1 MVCTV
6 WVLVR
11 FWQIEGV
18 KALLEAQAGISQDGG
33 QRGALGGSPGS
44 LRFRFLWRPAPL
56 LLLDHPTQEVLRQPL
71 GGGLQG
77 GVVPLLVLRVDRR
90 GQDVVILWI
99 WNQGEQRTLPVRM

>member
-11 FWQIEGV
+11 FRQIEGV
-18 KALLEAQAGISQDGG
+18 KALLEAQAGVSQDGG

-44 LRFRFLWRPAPL
+44 LRFRFLLRPAPI
-56 LLLDHPTQEVLRQPL
+56 LLLDHLTQEVLRQPL

-77 GVVPLLVLRVDRR
+77 SVIPLLVLRVGRR
-90 GQDVVILWI
+90 GQGVLILRI
-99 WNQGEQRTLPVRM
+99 WNQREQRTLPVI